1 MNIYRLG
8 LACTLPL
15 LAACNDNNSP
25 INITSET
32 VSQQQLDTIVT
43 NIEKRYPE
51 ATQEQK
57 QNAADV
63 VVRAIENLVFVEGGS
78 FDMGDFRAPC
88 EIPSKTDYRMDWTP
102 EASCLSSPG
111 SAFDGSKHLHPVTLD
126 SYSISKFET
135 SFMDMEWMRQINGL
149 PVTRNKLKGYMPIP
163 GEYLSRSDEE
173 YKKLIKYHTE
183 HTVATGT
190 KSWQEAKDYCQWLGE
205 ISVLPFDLPTEA
217 QWEFAARSR
226 GQHYYYATNNGYR
239 LLANDLHYD
248 LQRERY
254 VEVLES
260 EINSSTELEDYIGQ
274 FPPNPLGIY
283 GMSNNIGEWVN
294 DWYNKNYYLK
304 SPEHNPQGPD
314 SGDTRVIRDGK
325 NTKTFGRIDKSP
337 EQDFYFSA
345 NSFRCALQNHE

>member
-25 INITSET
+25 IKITSET

-78 FDMGDFRAPC
+78 FEMGDFRAPC
-88 EIPSKTDYRMDWTP
+88 DIPSRTENRMDWTP

-135 SFMDMEWMRQINGL
+135 SFMDMEWMRQINRL
-149 PVTRNKLKGYMPIP
+149 PVARNKLNGYMPVP

-173 YKKLIKYHTE
+173 YKKLIKYHTK

-190 KSWQEAKDYCQWLGE
+190 KSWQEAKDYCLWLGE
-205 ISVLPFDLPTEA
+205 ISALPIDLPTEA

-226 GQHYYYATNNGYR
+226 GQHKYYATNNGY
-239 LLANDLHYD
+239 LLLSESIYFDPELNKYI
-248 LQRERY
+248 
-254 VEVLES
+254 EVSDS
-260 EINSSTELEDYIGQ
+260 EINSSTAPEKNLGD

-283 GMSNNIGEWVN
+283 GMSNNRPEWVN
-294 DWYNKNYYLK
+294 DWYDKDYYLQ
-304 SPEHNPQGPD
+304 SPVNNPQGPD
-314 SGDTRVIRDGK
+314 SGEDKVMRDGF
-325 NTKTFGRIDKSP
+325 TFGRIDKSP
-337 EQDFYFSA
+337 NQDFYVLA
-345 NSFRCALQNHE
+345 NTFRCVVKKTDK